1 MPLITP
7 RWETEQLACATSS
20 RYPRPAANSAPRN
33 ASAKLPLSSLCT
45 CGVKTQAP
53 SMPSGFTPRPY
64 QGTPD
69 EPAELDRFWDRV
81 SQVMPGSRQC
91 CARAFSR
98 PENPSARLP
107 KRGPGRRSE
116 LDVLGDDDDL
126 LGLLSP
132 VALRDLELDPLAF
145 FKAAVSVRL
154 DRGEVDENVLATV
167 DGDKAVALVR
177 VEPLDGALSHSKQL
191 PNCCSGFEPRPCN
204 RGTRRSRLGET
215 CQRTLSR
222 SQLAL
227 PTATRNDL
235 TVCAR
240 FMTPDTRQSRQ
251 RAPQ

>member
-1 MPLITP
+1 MSRRSCPCRP
-7 RWETEQLACATSS
+7 RVPAV
-20 RYPRPAANSAPRN
+20 RRPRHLR
-33 ASAKLPLSSLCT
+33 
-45 CGVKTQAP
+45 
-53 SMPSGFTPRPY
+53 
-64 QGTPD
+64 
-69 EPAELDRFWDRV
+69 
-81 SQVMPGSRQC
+81 SQVVARQDPIN
-91 CARAFSR
+91 AQ
-98 PENPSARLP
+98 
-107 KRGPGRRSE
+107 KRIGLAPQGEPGRSHR
-116 LDVLGDDDDL
+116 LTRLIQDTVGARDLGDDDNP

-132 VALRDLELDPLAF
+132 VALRDLELDPLAL
-145 FKAAVSVRL
+145 FKAAVPICL
-154 DRGEVDENVLATV
+154 DRGEMDEDVLATV

-235 TVCAR
+235 TVCAT